1 MEAANLWCELLAR
14 RPPGEAGD
22 SLVLRA
28 RVGLGAT
35 YAQAGRWTLAHQ
47 ALREALAQ
55 AGQHGCGRLLRWTQ
69 ARAYWVALSV
79 ARLGHRLYAERIT
92 PDLDGRRQ
100 DQAEAAALCAELAA
114 ALGPAWRDLGLA
126 VGGPA
131 AADAPGRAAAADAAD
146 AVDMGAAGADTP
158 PSTPLPV
165 RALLLCQRGEWAA
178 AVHGLSRGL
187 AARALPALEREEAC
201 YLLSCSLLHL
211 QHPQEALAAFARYS
225 ALACQRQQKAAQGL
239 LPRPG
244 PPDTAQKGDAAPVPT
259 PGLSGPRLQQLLD
272 PLRAGAG
279 WPVSVASLAAKAGVS
294 PRVLNDSFRRHLG
307 TTALACLSEL
317 RLQAFRAALLGAG
330 PGSPGLAALATAFG
344 YSHVGRLAAQYR
356 LQFGETPAQ
365 TRQRAAAAAPAR
377 RSNGAAG
384 GD

>member
-1 MEAANLWCELLAR
+1 MRHAQPMEAANLWCELLAR
-14 RPPGEAGD
+14 RTPGEAGD

-47 ALREALAQ
+47 ALRAALAQ
-55 AGQHGCGRLLRWTQ
+55 AGQHGRGRLLRWTQ

-92 PDLDGRRQ
+92 PDLDGGRQ
-100 DQAEAAALCAELAA
+100 DRAEAAALCAELAA
-114 ALGPAWRDLGLA
+114 ALGPAWRDLSLA

-131 AADAPGRAAAADAAD
+131 AADAGD
-146 AVDMGAAGADTP
+146 AGADTP

-178 AVHGLSRGL
+178 AVHGLTRGL

-201 YLLSCSLLHL
+201 YLLSCSLLNL
-211 QHPQEALAAFARYS
+211 QRPQEALGAFARYS
-225 ALACQRQQKAAQGL
+225 ALACERQQKAAQGL
-239 LPRPG
+239 LPRHG
-244 PPDTAQKGDAAPVPT
+244 PPDNARAGDATPVPVPVPT
-259 PGLSGPRLQQLLD
+259 PGLSGPRLQQLLE

-317 RLQAFRAALLGAG
+317 RLHAFRAALLGAG
-330 PGSPGLAALATAFG
+330 PSSPGLAALATAFG

-365 TRQRAAAAAPAR
+365 TRQRAAAPAPAR
-377 RSNGAAG
+377 PSNGAAG